1 MTSESQLPEPTEIAV
16 AVVLC
21 QGRALIGLRPA
32 GVPLAGLWEFPGGK
46 VLPGESPADAAA
58 RECREET
65 GLAIRVDGLFCE
77 VAHDYPHARLRL
89 RFFTATPL
97 KSNLSPIP
105 PFRWIE
111 LARLADYQFPP
122 ANAEA
127 IAKLSAIAG
136 RPPAHGLDHSDRPN
150 ADG

>member
-1 MTSESQLPEPTEIAV
+1 MMTSESLPPEPTEIAV

-21 QGRALIGLRPA
+21 EGRALIGQRPT

-65 GLAIRVDGLFCE
+65 GLAIRVDGLLCE
-77 VAHDYPHARLRL
+77 VAHDYPYARLRL
-89 RFFTATPL
+89 HFFTATPL
-97 KSNLSPIP
+97 KSDLSPTP
-105 PFRWIE
+105 PFRWVE
-111 LARLADYQFPP
+111 LARLADYPFPP

-127 IAKLSAIAG
+127 IEKLSAIAS
-136 RPPAHGLDHSDRPN
+136 RPPAHDPGASQQTGR
-150 ADG
+150 

>member
-1 MTSESQLPEPTEIAV
+1 MTSESRLPDPPQIAV

-21 QGRALIGLRPA
+21 DGRVRIGQRPA

-77 VAHDYPHARLRL
+77 GAHDYPYARLRL
-89 RFFTATPL
+89 HFFTAPPQ
-97 KSNLSPIP
+97 KSDLSPTP
-105 PFRWIE
+105 PFRWAE
-111 LARLADYQFPP
+111 LARLADYPFPP
-122 ANAEA
+122 ANADA
-127 IAKLSAIAG
+127 IEKLSAIG
-136 RPPAHGLDHSDRPN
+136 GLPPAQGPGSSQPADR
-150 ADG
+150 

>member
-1 MTSESQLPEPTEIAV
+1 MTSESRLPEPTEIAV

-21 QGRALIGLRPA
+21 EGRVLIGQRPA

-65 GLAIRVDGLFCE
+65 GLAIRVDGILCE
-77 VAHDYPHARLRL
+77 VAHDYPHARLRIH
-89 RFFTATPL
+89 FFTATPL
-97 KSNLSPIP
+97 NRGTLPLP
-105 PFRWIE
+105 PFRWGE
-111 LARLADYQFPP
+111 LARLADYPFPP

-127 IAKLSAIAG
+127 IEKLSAIGG
-136 RPPAHGLDHSDRPN
+136 RPSAHAPGSSLQTDH
-150 ADG
+150 